1 MQTPKIPNDLPEGSE
16 RLRRALEASTEHLD
30 AASLSRLKR
39 ARQAALEAARPVRR
53 RPWALPVG
61 LAFAASFAVAAL
73 LLPGLLPSP
82 TATAPALPVVDPEF
96 ALLGEDVEPALL
108 EDLEFYAWLDSQ
120 QGEDTWE
127 G

>member
-1 MQTPKIPNDLPEGSE
+1 VWK
-16 RLRRALEASTEHLD
+16 
-30 AASLSRLKR
+30 
-39 ARQAALEAARPVRR
+39 
-53 RPWALPVG
+53 LPVG
-61 LAFAASFAVAAL
+61 LAFAASLGLVAL
-73 LLPGLLPSP
+73 LLPGLLPLP
-82 TATAPALPVVDPEF
+82 TSTAPALPVVDPEF